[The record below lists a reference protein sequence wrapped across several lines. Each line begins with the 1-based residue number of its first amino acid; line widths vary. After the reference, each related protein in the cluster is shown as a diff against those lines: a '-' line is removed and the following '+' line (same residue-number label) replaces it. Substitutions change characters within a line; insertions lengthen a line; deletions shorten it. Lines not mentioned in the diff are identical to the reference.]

1 MNIKKEFD
9 TKIKNEILDV
19 LGMNNIHKVPTISKI
34 MINSGVSDAV
44 SNSESIDIVEKVI
57 TAISGRKPVRT
68 KAKISV
74 SNFHIRKGMYIG
86 VKVTLRGDIMW
97 DFYERLVSIVI
108 PRIRDFR
115 GLARNS
121 FDGSGNYTIG
131 VKDHTIFP
139 EVAQLYIDKVKSL
152 HITIMT
158 TADKD
163 SDATVLLERLNFPL
177 VKI

>member
-1 MNIKKEFD
+1 
-9 TKIKNEILDV
+9 
-19 LGMNNIHKVPTISKI
+19 
-34 MINSGVSDAV
+34 
-44 SNSESIDIVEKVI
+44 
-57 TAISGRKPVRT
+57 
-68 KAKISV
+68 
-74 SNFHIRKGMYIG
+74 
-86 VKVTLRGDIMW
+86 MW

-152 HITIMT
+152 QITIMT